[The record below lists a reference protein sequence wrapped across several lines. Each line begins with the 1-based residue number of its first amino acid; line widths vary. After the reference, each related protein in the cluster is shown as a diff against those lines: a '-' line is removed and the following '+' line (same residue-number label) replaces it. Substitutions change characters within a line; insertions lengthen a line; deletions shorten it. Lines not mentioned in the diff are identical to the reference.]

1 MKRVLVTGARGFLGH
16 ASARVLQAH
25 GWDVVGVSR
34 TDEGAHLR
42 ADLLDARAVRSML
55 NEVKPTHLLHA
66 AWRPVHG
73 DVMRSPE
80 NLTWLAASL
89 NLVREFHDAGGERVA
104 VIGTS
109 AEYDWTA
116 GLCRNHVTPLRPASL
131 YGAAKHALYIALDSF
146 AKTVGLSFVW
156 PRVFDVYGPGE
167 HETRLATSVIRA
179 IVRGEPAMCTYG
191 SQVRD
196 YLHIDDVARG
206 IVAALES
213 EHQGAIDIAG
223 GQGIAVRDL
232 VLAIAR
238 ALGREDL
245 VHLGALPAP
254 EHDVALVVGD
264 PAEAEAQLGWKPRIR
279 LQDGVRQMVAWGRT
293 AFAVR

>member
-1 MKRVLVTGARGFLGH
+1 MKRVLVTGAQGFLGH
-16 ASARVLQAH
+16 ASMRALQAR

-34 TDEGAHLR
+34 NGEGPHLK
-42 ADLLDARAVRSML
+42 ANLLDASAVRSML

-80 NLTWLAASL
+80 NLTWLASSL
-89 NLVREFHDAGGERVA
+89 NLVKFFHDAGGERVA

-109 AEYDWTA
+109 AEYDWTG
-116 GLCRNHVTPLRPASL
+116 GLCRNNVTPLRPATL
-131 YGAAKHALYIALDSF
+131 YGAAKHALHLALASY
-146 AKTVGLSFVW
+146 AQTVGLSFVW
-156 PRVFDVYGPGE
+156 PRMFDVYGPGE

-179 IVRGEPAMCTYG
+179 IVRGEPAKCTHG

-196 YLHIDDVARG
+196 YLHIDDVGRG

-213 EHQGAIDIAG
+213 EHQGAIDIAS

-232 VLAIAR
+232 VLTIAR

-245 VHLGALPAP
+245 VQFGALPAP
-254 EHDVALVVGD
+254 DHDVSLVVGD
-264 PAEAEAQLGWKPRIR
+264 PAEAEAQLGWKPRIE
-279 LQDGVRQMVAWGRT
+279 LEDGVRHMVAWGRT
-293 AFAVR
+293 TFAVR